1 MEEQGEFL
9 FDYFR
14 KDLHMT
20 QQENLTVQ
28 ELQMQLD
35 QYNKMLFHLI
45 KDQTEIRDRLEKE
58 IERLSIENDA
68 KQQKIDYYE
77 GTYFTIEA
85 AAKERMEIIQ
95 KQQQEIEKYRKESIF
110 RPLRRV
116 KSLLGRGDV

>member
-1 MEEQGEFL
+1 MS
-9 FDYFR
+9 
-14 KDLHMT
+14 
-20 QQENLTVQ
+20 QQENQTVQ
-28 ELQMQLD
+28 ELQSQLD
-35 QYNKMLFHLI
+35 EYNKMLFHVI

-110 RPLRRV
+110 RPLRKV